1 MSVKYMSDWNRFHQ
15 IKILANVWQIQS
27 DRNRFN
33 LRNLSKCLSNT
44 CLIQI
49 DSIRLKSGQM
59 SVKHISAVA
68 ILLLVYVV
76 LLGDA
81 SQKKRECRRH
91 SCLLRR
97 RRKILLLL
105 LRRNEWPQVRT
116 WIEELRKT
124 PAGSKCILLAT
135 KARPN
140 MRPIY
145 HWVATQM
152 QSHFHHTTLNRSISS
167 CDYHNTSIDS
177 ICLKKGLSLV

>member
-1 MSVKYMSDWNRFHQ
+1 MSVKYMSDRNWFHQIEILANVCQKLSDRNRFHQ
-15 IKILANVWQIQS
+15 IEILANVWQIQS
-27 DRNRFN
+27 ERNRFN
-33 LRNLSKCLSNT
+33 LWNLSKCLSNT

-91 SCLLRR
+91 SCVLRR

-105 LRRNEWPQVRT
+105 LRRNECPQVRN
-116 WIEELRKT
+116 WWKRQL
-124 PAGSKCILLAT
+124 G
-135 KARPN
+135 
-140 MRPIY
+140 
-145 HWVATQM
+145 
-152 QSHFHHTTLNRSISS
+152 LNAS
-167 CDYHNTSIDS
+167 C
-177 ICLKKGLSLV
+177 